1 MIDKLKFILFFI
13 VILVLVGLIGYWS
26 VITIQSGSE
35 FKTTQK
41 IDQLEQEKEDL
52 TKQVADLTSK
62 LDNLESQII
71 KQKPVDITKEETPEP
86 NITEPITYKNQ
97 KLINELQKLITD
109 KVYMKLKSIGTRVGT
124 VQNFLNVYNKTS
136 NKIDNSYGAS
146 TQKAVASFQKTQGM
160 TADGEA
166 GPSTFSKMIDWLKK
180 QG

>member
-13 VILVLVGLIGYWS
+13 VVLILVGLIGYWS

-52 TKQVADLTSK
+52 INQVADLTNK
-62 LDNLESQII
+62 LNALESQISN
-71 KQKPVDITKEETPEP
+71 QKPVDAVKEETPEADT
-86 NITEPITYKNQ
+86 TETTTYKNQ

-109 KVYMKLKSIGTRVGT
+109 KVYMKLKSTGTRVGT
-124 VQNFLNVYNKTS
+124 IQNFLNVYNKTS

-146 TQKAVASFQKTQGM
+146 TQKAVMAFQKAQGM